1 MKFLLQVFAVIGH
14 FITYVLH
21 LVFTYFKQLRILVQE
36 QNTTVVTAIFLLI
49 ILISKELIIFNEEI
63 IVVISFTLFIYFL
76 YTKISDM
83 VYLEL
88 VSRNEKIYR
97 EADLNLF
104 YHQKIINSILEL
116 YKVASYIQN
125 KLKNEYIFF
134 RHVFLFNLWPC
145 KAINY
150 INNNINNIEK
160 NFNIIYNDK
169 LNLYQDI
176 QVNKNVFDYE
186 LIKNLSKIYMYN

>member
-1 MKFLLQVFAVIGH
+1 MKIL
-14 FITYVLH
+14 LH
-21 LVFTYFKQLRILVQE
+21 LIAIIGQFLTYLGHIFGTYFTSVKSMFQKQTMTV
-36 QNTTVVTAIFLLI
+36 TTSIFLLI
-49 ILISKELIIFNEEI
+49 ILISKEFIIFNEEI
-63 IVVISFTLFIYFL
+63 IVVVSFFSFIYFV
-76 YTKISDM
+76 YTKINDM
-83 VYLEL
+83 IYLEL

-104 YHQKIINSILEL
+104 YHQKIINAILEL

-134 RHVFLFNLWPC
+134 RHVFLLNLWPC

-150 INNNINNIEK
+150 INTNISNIEK

-169 LNLYQDI
+169 HNLYQEL
-176 QVNKNVFDYE
+176 QTSKNIFDYE
-186 LIKNLSKIYMYN
+186 LIKNLSKGYMYN